1 MIVEAYAVGFVG
13 LMALFAIR
21 TPDNEV
27 RSTFLISAFWPIA
40 LPVLALLLTLAVFKW
55 DLKLVKG
62 RKLFGNWRK
71 PGNPKLKGFAVT
83 LFGQEFQFTKL
94 K

>member
-1 MIVEAYAVGFVG
+1 MIGEVYAVGFVG
-13 LMALFAIR
+13 LLALFAIR
-21 TPDNEV
+21 TPDSEV
-27 RSTFLISAFWPIA
+27 RTSFLISAFWPIA
-40 LPVLALLLTLAVFKW
+40 LPVLALLLALAAFKW

-83 LFGQEFQFTKL
+83 VFGQEFQFTKL

>member
-13 LMALFAIR
+13 LMALFAVR
-21 TPDNEV
+21 NPDTEV
-27 RSTFLISAFWPIA
+27 RASFLISAFWPIA
-40 LPVLALLLTLAVFKW
+40 LPVIACLLLLGYFKW

-62 RKLFGNWRK
+62 RKLFGNWRR